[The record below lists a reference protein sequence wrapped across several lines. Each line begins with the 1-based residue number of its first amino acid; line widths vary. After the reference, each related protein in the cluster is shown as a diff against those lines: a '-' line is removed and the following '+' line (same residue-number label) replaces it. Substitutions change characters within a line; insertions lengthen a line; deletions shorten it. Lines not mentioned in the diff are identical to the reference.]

1 MSNEVLLL
9 LEAIFVFGSL
19 LLTKKFLGK
28 YGLVAWVAVVGILA
42 NIQVNES
49 ITLFGLSATLGN
61 VLFASSFLATDII
74 SECYGKKF
82 AKKAVFAGIGAM
94 IFWVIISQITLLFQ
108 PNEFDVANGSF
119 QSLFTLTL
127 RTTIAS
133 IIMYAI
139 ANFAD
144 VMLFHKLSKLTKG
157 KHLWLRN
164 NICTITCNCLENFG
178 FIFLAFYGVFPTEE
192 LWSMALVTCLI
203 EIIIA
208 FFDTPFAYIARKLKT
223 KDEKQLEKLEA

>member
-1 MSNEVLLL
+1 MSNELLLL
-9 LEAIFVFGSL
+9 LEAVFVFGSL

-28 YGLVAWVAVVGILA
+28 YGLIAWVAVVGILA

-94 IFWVIISQITLLFQ
+94 VFWVIISQITLLFQ

-144 VMLFHKLSKLTKG
+144 VMLFHKLSKITKG

-178 FIFLAFYGVFPTEE
+178 FIFLAFYAVFPTEE

-208 FFDTPFAYIARKLKT
+208 LFDTPFAYLARKLKT
-223 KDEKQLEKLEA
+223 KDEKQLEKAEV

>member
-1 MSNEVLLL
+1 MSNEILLL
-9 LEAIFVFGSL
+9 IEALFIFGSL

-28 YGLVAWVAVVGILA
+28 YGLIAWVAVVGVLA

-49 ITLFGLSATLGN
+49 IDLFGLSATLGN
-61 VLFASSFLATDII
+61 VLFASSFLATDML
-74 SECYGKKF
+74 SECYGKKY

-94 IFWVIISQITLLFQ
+94 IFWIFVSQITLLFQ
-108 PNEFDVANGSF
+108 PNDIDVANGAF
-119 QSLFTLTL
+119 QSLFTISL

-133 IIMYAI
+133 VIMYAI

-144 VMLFHKLSKLTKG
+144 VQLFHKLSKITKG

-178 FIFLAFYGVFPTEE
+178 FVFLAFYGVFPTAD
-192 LWSMALVTCLI
+192 LWSIALVTCLI

-208 FFDTPFAYIARKLKT
+208 LFDTPFAYLGRKLKT
-223 KDEKQLEKLEA
+223 KEEKQLEKAGA